1 MTKAGKAPQ
10 GRSAPRGTCRR
21 SRCGEPVSRRRVVLV
36 GPDGTD
42 RKRCGPYCDPC
53 TDALLR
59 NLTPTYTGGG
69 DAYRIDTEENPDGR
83 DA

>member
-1 MTKAGKAPQ
+1 MIDEPQ
-10 GRSAPRGTCRR
+10 LCKRGD
-21 SRCGEPVSRRRVVLV
+21 GQPVSVRRIVLI

-59 NLTPTYTGGG
+59 NLTPTFTGGG
-69 DAYRIDTEENPDGR
+69 ATYRIDREETR
-83 DA
+83 